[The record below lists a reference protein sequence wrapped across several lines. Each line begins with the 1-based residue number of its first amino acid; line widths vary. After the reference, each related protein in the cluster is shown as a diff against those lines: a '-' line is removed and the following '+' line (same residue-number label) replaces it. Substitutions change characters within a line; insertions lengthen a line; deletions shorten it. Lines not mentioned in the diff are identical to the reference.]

1 MRANLAQRDK
11 KKSSDESKNGRQFP
25 APKQSSTVITS
36 TTMDNETAGPYN
48 ASCIDEHITKHP
60 AYQKLHR
67 ALRDYQAKECKL
79 EALNQDWK
87 RKNQRLQQQIIGY
100 RQNTQ
105 TQRCIKL
112 EKDLSQ
118 NKVLFEELSVKLGD
132 SEAELLRTKGTLK
145 ERDAAIQSMKDEY
158 NKLFLALQKAKP
170 LGSHSPTRLLQATS
184 SMGVLKAATNGC
196 ASLSKSTTSN
206 NLKLMTS
213 TSAVDDGGTFDG
225 PGEHEDTELHVQAN
239 DNPYLI
245 SHYKFKIE
253 QLEKS
258 IEGLQMQIRKMIA
271 SEYRHKQKNRVLLT
285 ERAQLLDYCDKLRRE
300 LDNSVLAAAK
310 TITNTQK
317 QQTARDM
324 ERRLSWSA
332 ITSRM
337 DPQGSCVSGVG
348 GLSKSSSSTT
358 VGEVK
363 RLRQRNEFLEER
375 FRCILRAAGTSNP
388 QTASVRPAS
397 ATGVTRPHVFTQGAH
412 IEDEDDVSEEG
423 DHFTD
428 ELKRHAPRKS
438 SNVQLDTPLLTPE
451 AVSADA
457 SKPRIYVGSMPAFT
471 EAGIVAPALHEA
483 ADSAL
488 APTMLQQLQRVERKA
503 RVRI

>member
-1 MRANLAQRDK
+1 MRANLAQREK
-11 KKSSDESKNGRQFP
+11 KKPGDESNNGRQLSRR
-25 APKQSSTVITS
+25 SSTVIA
-36 TTMDNETAGPYN
+36 TTTIDSETASSFNTGCN
-48 ASCIDEHITKHP
+48 DERIIKHP
-60 AYQKLHR
+60 EYQKLHR
-67 ALRDYQAKECKL
+67 ALRDYQANQCKI

-87 RKNQRLQQQIIGY
+87 RENQRLQQQIIGY

-112 EKDLSQ
+112 EKDLGQ
-118 NKVLFEELSVKLGD
+118 NKALAEELSLKLGD

-158 NKLFLALQKAKP
+158 NKLFVALQKAKP
-170 LGSHSPTRLLQATS
+170 LGSHSPTRLLRATS
-184 SMGVLKAATNGC
+184 STGVLKAATNGC

-213 TSAVDDGGTFDG
+213 TSAVDDGGVFDG
-225 PGEHEDTELHVQAN
+225 SGEHEDAPSAEFHVQAN

-258 IEGLQMQIRKMIA
+258 IEGLQVQIRKMIA

-285 ERAQLLDYCDKLRRE
+285 ERAQLLDNCDKLRRE

-317 QQTARDM
+317 QQTARDT

-332 ITSRM
+332 RT
-337 DPQGSCVSGVG
+337 SCVDPRAS

-375 FRCILRAAGTSNP
+375 FRCILRAAGTSSP
-388 QTASVRPAS
+388 QTVNGVRPAS
-397 ATGVTRPHVFTQGAH
+397 AVGATH
-412 IEDEDDVSEEG
+412 SRAIVSSQDDHNEGDSSEEV
-423 DHFTD
+423 DPFTD
-428 ELKRHAPRKS
+428 ELKHQAPRKS
-438 SNVQLDTPLLTPE
+438 SNVQLNTSLLTLE

-457 SKPRIYVGSMPAFT
+457 PKPHVHVASMPAST
-471 EAGIVAPALHEA
+471 EVAVVAPALHEV

-488 APTMLQQLQRVERKA
+488 APAMLQQLQRVERKA